1 MRNRGLIRPHH
12 SVLVLVQRGADAG
25 LIALVHVALTVAYSP
40 SEWTDH
46 DTVATGAAATLF
58 LFAAEAA
65 GLYHGWRGVP
75 LRMELF
81 RVFAAWAVVAAV
93 VGFRAVAL

>member
-46 DTVATGAAATLF
+46 DTVATEIGRASCR
-58 LFAAEAA
+58 E
-65 GLYHGWRGVP
+65 
-75 LRMELF
+75 
-81 RVFAAWAVVAAV
+81 RV
-93 VGFRAVAL
+93 